1 MKPDPKR
8 ESMVFRAL
16 PDSEQCSIR
25 LKSDGQPELAMPNH
39 SEFSPSVE
47 ATLAN
52 AYELRWFSN
61 TSETL
66 DPMVRRGVNLCADAS
81 DYARSMVFLDSA
93 LPPNVPVFNHPRTVM
108 ASRRDNT
115 GRRLTGIAGLQIPA
129 CRRFAANDPRAF
141 NQCFEDGSS
150 PFR

>member
-1 MKPDPKR
+1 MRVQPDQTDDRVKPGPKR

-66 DPMVRRGVNLCADAS
+66 DPMVRRDVNLCADAS
-81 DYARSMVFLDSA
+81 D
-93 LPPNVPVFNHPRTVM
+93 
-108 ASRRDNT
+108 
-115 GRRLTGIAGLQIPA
+115 
-129 CRRFAANDPRAF
+129 
-141 NQCFEDGSS
+141 
-150 PFR
+150 

>member
-1 MKPDPKR
+1 
-8 ESMVFRAL
+8 
-16 PDSEQCSIR
+16 
-25 LKSDGQPELAMPNH
+25 MPNH

-81 DYARSMVFLDSA
+81 DNARSMVFLDSA
-93 LPPNVPVFNHPRTVM
+93 LPPDVPVFNNPAPSWRHD
-108 ASRRDNT
+108 AISRVGN
-115 GRRLTGIAGLQIPA
+115 
-129 CRRFAANDPRAF
+129 
-141 NQCFEDGSS
+141 
-150 PFR
+150 